1 MLSSLVVWLCVSLST
16 VVVSTGWCGQ
26 VKGKPPANPMSNPSG
41 MLDMM
46 KGNMTYMV
54 THLLMLGW
62 ITKFFSGF
70 LLRTWQWSVKVLSGH
85 LMQWGLFID
94 TLDTLVVVN
103 VIADMTTLA
112 VAAVLCRVW

>member
-1 MLSSLVVWLCVSLST
+1 MVACCHHLFKLLLFPP
-16 VVVSTGWCGQ
+16 GWCGQ

-54 THLLMLGW
+54 THLLMIGW

-70 LLRTWQWSVKVLSGH
+70 LLRTWQWSVKVLPGH
-85 LMQWGLFID
+85 LMQWGLF
-94 TLDTLVVVN
+94 LDTLVEVN
-103 VIADMTTLA
+103 VVTDLMTLG
-112 VAAVLCRVW
+112 VVSVCCCVW